1 MKSETK
7 EMKVKMIDRTPGRKV
22 TGSTFRNEHMNV
34 RVPFEI
40 PAKSMKDTDETR
52 SEVFSFVHIEE
63 HTEDDIPDGL
73 KKDIQARSVIKEKA
87 TEFFRYGKDA
97 MPVRTGDKFKGHM

>member
-1 MKSETK
+1 MKSVSK
-7 EMKVKMIDRTPGRKV
+7 ELKVKMFDRTPGRKV
-22 TGSTFRNEHMNV
+22 AGSTFRNEHMNV

-40 PAKSMKDTDETR
+40 PAESMKDTEETR
-52 SEVFSFVHIEE
+52 SELFSLIHIEE

-73 KKDIQARSVIKEKA
+73 KKDIQARSVIKEKD

-97 MPVRTGDKFKGHM
+97 MPVSTGDKFKGHM